1 MRRLEQLLR
10 EVDHKP
16 YPAYKSLK
24 GRYTFQGFVLS
35 IDHVQGDPFAAPSS
49 LSIHLEAAQHGFPKD
64 FYAQVHRRIMLQ
76 DYLLRGFHK
85 ELGRYSHKA
94 GGSGKSG
101 TLSVSSCGQEVL
113 ERSALTI
120 SPADGSLVLRFSA
133 GFPAAGRTTLAQ
145 ELKKM
150 LFEYVPACVAKT
162 LRYAVSDKAEI
173 QRWLSLADDQKAI
186 REQLSKKG
194 LVAFVANGAIL
205 PRKSGVDDRP
215 MQGAVEF
222 ISPSEDAITLS
233 LPGGRTISGL
243 GIKKGITL
251 IVGGGYHGKSTLLKA
266 LERGVYNHVPGDG
279 REYVITEDTA
289 MKLRS
294 EDGRSV
300 KQLDISAFIR
310 DLPSKRDTRCFST
323 EDASGSTS
331 QAACTVEAILA
342 GSRTLLIDED
352 TSATNFMVR
361 DGLMQKVI
369 HPGEEPI
376 IPFLSRMR
384 QLYEEL
390 GISTILVAGSS
401 GAFFEISDTILQ
413 MREYKPID
421 ITAKAKEAAK
431 ATSEKIEAPDGLT
444 ISADRRV
451 PFPNKEVTESR
462 KVKVRG
468 NGTDAVSINH
478 ESVELRFVEQVV
490 DNEQTNLLG
499 ALLRTLEEQ
508 YFNGRDPLPK
518 CVTALYE
525 RLTKQGFAACMSGN
539 RGTSDGAGTKSSHD
553 FASSASGS
561 VPGNLA
567 MVRPQELWAMVNRYR
582 GLRLQSAPTKK
593 A

>member
-24 GRYTFQGFVLS
+24 GRYAFQGFVLS

-49 LSIHLEAAQHGFPKD
+49 LSIHLEAAQHGFPKEL
-64 FYAQVHRRIMLQ
+64 YAQVHRRIMLQ

-101 TLSVSSCGQEVL
+101 TLSVSSCGQAVL

-120 SPADGSLVLRFSA
+120 SPADGSLILRFSA

-186 REQLSKKG
+186 RDQLSEKG

-215 MQGAVEF
+215 MQDAVEF

-300 KQLDISAFIR
+300 KQLDIS
-310 DLPSKRDTRCFST
+310 
-323 EDASGSTS
+323 
-331 QAACTVEAILA
+331 
-342 GSRTLLIDED
+342 
-352 TSATNFMVR
+352 
-361 DGLMQKVI
+361 
-369 HPGEEPI
+369 
-376 IPFLSRMR
+376 
-384 QLYEEL
+384 
-390 GISTILVAGSS
+390 
-401 GAFFEISDTILQ
+401 
-413 MREYKPID
+413 
-421 ITAKAKEAAK
+421 
-431 ATSEKIEAPDGLT
+431 
-444 ISADRRV
+444 
-451 PFPNKEVTESR
+451 
-462 KVKVRG
+462 
-468 NGTDAVSINH
+468 
-478 ESVELRFVEQVV
+478 
-490 DNEQTNLLG
+490 
-499 ALLRTLEEQ
+499 
-508 YFNGRDPLPK
+508 
-518 CVTALYE
+518 
-525 RLTKQGFAACMSGN
+525 
-539 RGTSDGAGTKSSHD
+539 
-553 FASSASGS
+553 
-561 VPGNLA
+561 
-567 MVRPQELWAMVNRYR
+567 
-582 GLRLQSAPTKK
+582 
-593 A
+593 